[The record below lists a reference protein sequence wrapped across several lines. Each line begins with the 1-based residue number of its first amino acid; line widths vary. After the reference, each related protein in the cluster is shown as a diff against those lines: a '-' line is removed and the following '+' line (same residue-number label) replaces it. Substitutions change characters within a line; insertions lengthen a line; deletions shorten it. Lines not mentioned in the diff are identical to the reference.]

1 MAYITTSNAAQFI
14 PEIWANRAL
23 EIMRNQIVLARL
35 VTKDTDVAAFNTG
48 DVLHIPYP
56 GTFTAQDKAADA
68 PVTLQAPAGGGNVQ
82 VALNKH
88 KEVSF
93 LVEDVVRAQTNQ
105 DVMDRYV
112 RNAAIAL
119 VEAIENDLF
128 ALYASLTGSV
138 GTAGTDIGAAT
149 IRQARKALNDNKVPF
164 NDRAMVIST
173 KDEIAVLADPE
184 LKEYFAFSRS
194 QAVSEANLGRV
205 YGFDIWVSQLVPVV
219 TGTPNTTYNLAFHK
233 EAFILAM
240 RRLPDPPAGT
250 GAKAAAI
257 RDPESGLVLRVLYAY
272 NPNYLGVQVTLDVLY
287 GVAVMRN
294 EFGLQVLS

>member
-1 MAYITTSNAAQFI
+1 MANVTTTNAAQFI

-23 EIMRNQIVLARL
+23 EIMRSQIVLARL
-35 VTKDTDVAAFNTG
+35 VTKDT
-48 DVLHIPYP
+48 
-56 GTFTAQDKAADA
+56 ADA
-68 PVTLQAPAGGGNVQ
+68 HVTLQAPAGGGSVQ

-93 LVEDVVRAQTNQ
+93 LVEDVVRAQANQ

-138 GTAGTDIGAAT
+138 GTAGTDISAAT

-219 TGTPNTTYNLAFHK
+219 TGSLRARVRRRPPFGTRRAGWCCGFCTPTTP
-233 EAFILAM
+233 I
-240 RRLPDPPAGT
+240 
-250 GAKAAAI
+250 I
-257 RDPESGLVLRVLYAY
+257 WAY
-272 NPNYLGVQVTLDVLY
+272 
-287 GVAVMRN
+287 R
-294 EFGLQVLS
+294 